1 MGTGFPGT
9 GLATIFYVLSVL
21 LMPLVQAARSV
32 RTRSWGP
39 AGTYR
44 RMLRHLLLALG
55 MAVAL
60 LGTVLV
66 LPDVDLP
73 PSPIRT
79 RAATYL
85 GTGAVFVLLIGLSL
99 FPLRALVR
107 RAAQLTAV
115 AGVALLV
122 GLVLDQ
128 PREDGPGSSDSVVAA
143 VPGQAQPP
151 AGPSGS
157 DASSPEARESRLAE
171 LRQRFAM
178 SLDLEE
184 RRQLAREYAA
194 LVGAGG

>member
-21 LMPLVQAARSV
+21 VMPLVQAVRSV

-39 AGTYR
+39 AGTWP
-44 RMLRHLLLALG
+44 RMLRHLLLAAG

-60 LGTVLV
+60 VGTVLV

-85 GTGAVFVLLIGLSL
+85 GTGAVFVLLVVLSL

-107 RAAQLTAV
+107 RGAQLAAV
-115 AGVALLV
+115 AGVVLLV
-122 GLVLDQ
+122 GLVVDQ
-128 PREDGPGSSDSVVAA
+128 PRGGVPEPVRAAVTPAPEQAAAPA
-143 VPGQAQPP
+143 VPGAASP
-151 AGPSGS
+151 A
-157 DASSPEARESRLAE
+157 ALEARLAE
-171 LRQRFAM
+171 LRQRFSM

-184 RRQLAREYAA
+184 RRELAREYAA
-194 LVGAGG
+194 LVGTGG